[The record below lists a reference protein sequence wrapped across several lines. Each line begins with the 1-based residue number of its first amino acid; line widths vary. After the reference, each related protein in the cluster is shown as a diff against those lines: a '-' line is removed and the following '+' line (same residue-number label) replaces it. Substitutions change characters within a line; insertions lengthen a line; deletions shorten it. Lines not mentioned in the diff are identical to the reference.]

1 MHKVTVAV
9 AVALFVSP
17 IVPPKAHAISEGY
30 RNQLIKS
37 GCTQMTDGNGCDIH
51 KTKAQNE
58 AAEKKA
64 LKYSQSLDQISSEA
78 DSVVGK
84 RANLANDYLF
94 DKGWRT
100 CGADEMCKG
109 KWKLRMVVDKK
120 QDYKVVNS
128 QIMPNS

>member
-1 MHKVTVAV
+1 MNKVTVAV
-9 AVALFVSP
+9 VVALFVSP
-17 IVPPKAHAISEGY
+17 IAPPKAHAISEGY

-37 GCTQMTDGNGCDIH
+37 GCTQMTDG
-51 KTKAQNE
+51 NE